1 MASRTWLRG
10 AVALAAIG
18 ALLGACSDAGPPGAD
33 SSPADRPDHRPY
45 SDVNPPPRS
54 GGDFVV
60 KVLSV
65 SRGAPEDDGH
75 PQRPDPRG
83 PEYWGEEV
91 RTCLKP
97 SSRGLQTVGWD
108 DWRAVATDGH
118 RYPADP
124 DSGQPLRT
132 PAYPVG
138 QKLAPGDCVTGWW
151 LITLPRGTDVRA
163 IQLAPG
169 GGAALIDWPTLR

>member
-1 MASRTWLRG
+1 MGARAGCRG
-10 AVALAAIG
+10 AIALVVAG
-18 ALLGACSDAGPPGAD
+18 VLLGACSDTKPAQVVT
-33 SSPADRPDHRPY
+33 SPAAHHRPY
-45 SDVNPPPRS
+45 SDVNPPPRQS
-54 GGDFVV
+54 GDLVV

-91 RTCLKP
+91 RTCLKTTAADP
-97 SSRGLQTVGWD
+97 EPVGWG

-124 DSGQPLRT
+124 HAGQPLRT
-132 PAYPVG
+132 PAYPVHR
-138 QKLAPGDCVTGWW
+138 QLAPGDCVTGWW
-151 LITLPRGTDVRA
+151 LITVPHGTDVRA

-169 GGAALIDWPTLR
+169 GGAALIGWPTLR

>member
-1 MASRTWLRG
+1 MVSRTPLRG
-10 AVALAAIG
+10 AVALAAAG
-18 ALLGACSDAGPPGAD
+18 ALLTACSDGTTPHDASPPTTRAH
-33 SSPADRPDHRPY
+33 HRPY
-45 SDVNPPPRS
+45 SDVNPPPRR
-54 GGDFVV
+54 GGDFDV

-75 PQRPDPRG
+75 PRRPDPRG

-91 RTCLKP
+91 RTCLKD
-97 SSRGLQTVGWD
+97 SSPGAETVGWD
-108 DWRAVATDGH
+108 DWRAVAVGGH

-138 QKLAPGDCVTGWW
+138 RRLAPGDCVTGWW
-151 LITLPRGTDVRA
+151 LITVPRGTDVRA
-163 IQLAPG
+163 IQFAPG
-169 GGAALIDWPTLR
+169 GGAALIDWPTMR